1 MMQLKPTGRFL
12 GQCERH
18 EEARRENEMKNLLKK
33 VLTGQAAIFYLA
45 SLAAVVMVAIP
56 ATGFAGDPPPFVFKD
71 RCVPHQLT
79 DAAMYANGIDPTRIL
94 GGAGPG
100 GGGGPPGPPEPG
112 GGNIEDPVPCDEFHT
127 AWRRG
132 TYEACHFYDGSPC
145 YFTVNGQLDQDA
157 FTDDEAG
164 RRAFEIAEHF
174 VIYEM
179 VQNGPPEVPQQFFT
193 PEQTGMDPETYRNVD
208 PFFTNPFFG
217 GFAVGTQTKI
227 INAGPSY
234 WQDNPSGIWKIG
246 FTRYTQKAFNALASG
261 TGEDYEMLN
270 TMRITNGVNSQ
281 GGLTGMPLIVKGNE
295 IFELAERELV
305 SIRYRLG
312 ADGVPGASE
321 GPRYL
326 LCPVHQDPAAN
337 GVIIP
342 GEDIIREWET
352 VLEYQVPCTDHFAQN
367 IDDPNDPDARGHS
380 ISCSAYTFGP
390 TPPPA
395 EQCLYD
401 HFACLQRTGDWCGG
415 DFKSGPNQCPPSP
428 FAYD

>member
-1 MMQLKPTGRFL
+1 MTYQMMHITPRAAGTLV
-12 GQCERH
+12 
-18 EEARRENEMKNLLKK
+18 EENKMKKM
-33 VLTGQAAIFYLA
+33 LTKIISGAAILVVL
-45 SLAAVVMVAIP
+45 SLGNIAQADD
-56 ATGFAGDPPPFVFKD
+56 GPPPFVFKD

-100 GGGGPPGPPEPG
+100 GGGGPPPTGAG
-112 GGNIEDPVPCDEFHT
+112 GGNIEDAEPCDEFHT
-127 AWRRG
+127 EWRRG

-179 VQNGPPEVPQQFFT
+179 VQNGPPELAQQGCPPGPPCPVT
-193 PEQTGMDPETYRNVD
+193 NVD

-227 INAGPSY
+227 INAGSTY

-246 FTRYTQKAFNALASG
+246 FVRFTQKAFDAFANPGLHP
-261 TGEDYEMLN
+261 EDYAFLN
-270 TMRITNGVNSQ
+270 DMRVTNGVNSQ
-281 GGLTGMPLIVKGNE
+281 GALSGMPLIVKGDE
-295 IFELAERELV
+295 IFDLTSRGLASL
-305 SIRYRLG
+305 RYRAG
-312 ADGVPGASE
+312 ADGVAGASE

-326 LCPVHQDPAAN
+326 LCPVHENPARN
-337 GVIIP
+337 GAIIP
-342 GEDIIREWET
+342 GEDIIRPWET
-352 VLEYQVPCTDHFAQN
+352 VLEFQVPCSFSYSSN
-367 IDDPNDPDARGHS
+367 PVGPGDPLGRGHNKVCVAS
-380 ISCSAYTFGP
+380 LFGP
-390 TPPPA
+390 TPPPT

-401 HFACLQRTGDWCGG
+401 HFDCLQRTGDWCDG
-415 DFKSGPNQCPPSP
+415 DFKTGPSQCPPLP
-428 FAYD
+428 FTYEN